1 MFMFVKMMVNLL
13 LDDIVVL
20 ADDKDNNTVMVF
32 RPYDTDQNDIKK
44 LNINKNTR
52 IVKNQN
58 AASHDGGMPF

>member
-20 ADDKDNNTVMVF
+20 ADDRDNNTAMVF

-52 IVKNQN
+52 IVKNRN
-58 AASHDGGMPF
+58 DASHDGGMPF